1 VPAQLIALAAA
12 LSYAISGIAAKR
24 GLRYST
30 PITVTLVSVAIHAT
44 VLWIALLIFRGVP
57 MVSWWV
63 LFLFV
68 LSGLIQP
75 ILRFLTYAG
84 IHYVGAAAGTTL
96 RGAHP
101 LVSTSLAILFLGES
115 LNLLIVL
122 GTISIVA
129 GVALISW
136 QGDKKQAS
144 FRWWHLAYPLSAAF
158 LAGVSHPPATLH
170 TKSCER
176 AALPRGGHRHR
187 GTPVAGQCH
196 SVARTE
202 AKAGVGSPRDGT
214 VSNSGNVRNTRYPA
228 GDRRLECWPRSD
240 RLPDRR
246 HEPVVDCARQLAI
259 SARYRTINA
268 AHDSRSRLRRGGNNR
283 DFNRSLMKRRFKTSS
298 PAPRGIEAA

>member
-1 VPAQLIALAAA
+1 LSRPFFFALPAQLIALAAA

-44 VLWIALLIFRGVP
+44 LLWIALLIFRGVP
-57 MVSWWV
+57 AVAWRV

-68 LSGLIQP
+68 LSGLLQP

-101 LVSTSLAILFLGES
+101 LFSTSLAILFLGEP

-122 GTISIVA
+122 GTIAIVA

-136 QGDKKQAS
+136 QGTKKQAS

-158 LAGVSHPPATLH
+158 LAGVSHPLRRYTLNLANEPLYLAALIGIVALPWLASATLLPGQKQKPVWDRRAMGPFVIAGSFE
-170 TKSCER
+170 TLGILLGILALSVGQVVVVSPIIATSPLWIVLGSWLFLRDIER
-176 AALPRGGHRHR
+176 LTVRTVLGAACV
-187 GTPVAGQCH
+187 VAG
-196 SVARTE
+196 TI
-202 AKAGVGSPRDGT
+202 
-214 VSNSGNVRNTRYPA
+214 
-228 GDRRLECWPRSD
+228 
-240 RLPDRR
+240 
-246 HEPVVDCARQLAI
+246 AI
-259 SARYRTINA
+259 SIVR
-268 AHDSRSRLRRGGNNR
+268 
-283 DFNRSLMKRRFKTSS
+283 
-298 PAPRGIEAA
+298 

>member
-44 VLWIALLIFRGVP
+44 LLWIALLIFRGVRALA
-57 MVSWWV
+57 WRV

-68 LSGLIQP
+68 LSGLLQP

-101 LVSTSLAILFLGES
+101 LFSISLAILFLGEP

-122 GTISIVA
+122 GTIAIVA

-136 QGDKKQAS
+136 QGSKKQAS

-158 LAGVSHPPATLH
+158 LAGVSHPLRRYTLNLANEPLYLAAVIGIVALPWLASATLLPGQKQKPVWDRRAMGPFVIAGSFE
-170 TKSCER
+170 TLGILLGILALSIGQVVVVSPIIATSPLWIVLGSWLFLRDIER
-176 AALPRGGHRHR
+176 LTARTVLGAACV
-187 GTPVAGQCH
+187 VAG
-196 SVARTE
+196 TI
-202 AKAGVGSPRDGT
+202 
-214 VSNSGNVRNTRYPA
+214 
-228 GDRRLECWPRSD
+228 
-240 RLPDRR
+240 
-246 HEPVVDCARQLAI
+246 AI
-259 SARYRTINA
+259 SIVR
-268 AHDSRSRLRRGGNNR
+268 
-283 DFNRSLMKRRFKTSS
+283 
-298 PAPRGIEAA
+298 

>member
-30 PITVTLVSVAIHAT
+30 PVTVTLVSVAIHAV

-57 MVSWWV
+57 SLSWWV

-68 LSGLIQP
+68 LSGLLQP

-101 LVSTSLAILFLGES
+101 LFSTSLAILFLGEP

-122 GTISIVA
+122 GTIAIVA

-136 QGDKKQAS
+136 QRNRKQEGL
-144 FRWWHLAYPLSAAF
+144 RWWYLAYPLSAAF
-158 LAGVSHPPATLH
+158 LAGISHPLRRYTLSLANEPLYLAAVIGVVALPWLASATLLPGQKQKPVWDRRAMGPFLIAGSLE
-170 TKSCER
+170 TLGILLGIVALSVGQVVVVSPIIATSPLWVVLGSRLFLRDIER
-176 AALPRGGHRHR
+176 LTLRTIFGALCV
-187 GTPVAGQCH
+187 VAG
-196 SVARTE
+196 TI
-202 AKAGVGSPRDGT
+202 
-214 VSNSGNVRNTRYPA
+214 
-228 GDRRLECWPRSD
+228 
-240 RLPDRR
+240 
-246 HEPVVDCARQLAI
+246 AI
-259 SARYRTINA
+259 SIVR
-268 AHDSRSRLRRGGNNR
+268 
-283 DFNRSLMKRRFKTSS
+283 
-298 PAPRGIEAA
+298 

>member
-1 VPAQLIALAAA
+1 MPAQLIALAAA

-44 VLWIALLIFRGVP
+44 LLWIALLIFRGVRALA
-57 MVSWWV
+57 WRV

-68 LSGLIQP
+68 LSGLLQP

-101 LVSTSLAILFLGES
+101 LFSISLAILFLGEP

-122 GTISIVA
+122 GTIAIVA

-136 QGDKKQAS
+136 QGSKKQAS

-158 LAGVSHPPATLH
+158 LAGVSHPLRRYTLNLANEPLYLAAVIGIVALPWLA
-170 TKSCER
+170 S
-176 AALPRGGHRHR
+176 AALLPGQKQKPVWDRRAMGPFVIAGSFETLGILLGILALSVGQVVVVSPIIATSPLWIVLGSWLFLRDIER
-187 GTPVAGQCH
+187 LTARTVLGAACVVAG
-196 SVARTE
+196 T
-202 AKAGVGSPRDGT
+202 T
-214 VSNSGNVRNTRYPA
+214 
-228 GDRRLECWPRSD
+228 
-240 RLPDRR
+240 
-246 HEPVVDCARQLAI
+246 AI
-259 SARYRTINA
+259 SIVR
-268 AHDSRSRLRRGGNNR
+268 
-283 DFNRSLMKRRFKTSS
+283 
-298 PAPRGIEAA
+298 

>member
-44 VLWIALLIFRGVP
+44 LLWIALLIFRGVP
-57 MVSWWV
+57 AVAWRV

-68 LSGLIQP
+68 LSGLLQP

-101 LVSTSLAILFLGES
+101 LFSTSLAILFLGEP

-122 GTISIVA
+122 GTIAIVA

-136 QGDKKQAS
+136 QGTKKQAS

-158 LAGVSHPPATLH
+158 LAGVSHPLRRYTLNLANEPLYLAALIGIVALPWLASATLLPGQKQKPVWDRRAMGPFVIAGSFE
-170 TKSCER
+170 TLGILLGILALSVGQVVVVSPIIATSPLWIVLGSWLFLRDIER
-176 AALPRGGHRHR
+176 LTVRTVLGAACV
-187 GTPVAGQCH
+187 VAG
-196 SVARTE
+196 TI
-202 AKAGVGSPRDGT
+202 
-214 VSNSGNVRNTRYPA
+214 
-228 GDRRLECWPRSD
+228 
-240 RLPDRR
+240 
-246 HEPVVDCARQLAI
+246 AI
-259 SARYRTINA
+259 SIVR
-268 AHDSRSRLRRGGNNR
+268 
-283 DFNRSLMKRRFKTSS
+283 
-298 PAPRGIEAA
+298 

>member
-30 PITVTLVSVAIHAT
+30 PVTVTLVSVAIHAV

-57 MVSWWV
+57 SLSWWV

-68 LSGLIQP
+68 LSGLLQP

-101 LVSTSLAILFLGES
+101 LFSTSLAILFLGEP

-122 GTISIVA
+122 GTIAIVA

-136 QGDKKQAS
+136 QRNRKQEG
-144 FRWWHLAYPLSAAF
+144 FRWWYLAYPLSAAF
-158 LAGVSHPPATLH
+158 LAGISHPLRRYTLSLANEPLYLAAVIGVVALPWLASATL
-170 TKSCER
+170 
-176 AALPRGGHRHR
+176 LPGQKQK
-187 GTPVAGQCH
+187 PVW
-196 SVARTE
+196 
-202 AKAGVGSPRDGT
+202 
-214 VSNSGNVRNTRYPA
+214 
-228 GDRRLECWPRSD
+228 DRRAMGPFFIAGSLETLGILLGIVGCG
-240 RLPDRR
+240 
-246 HEPVVDCARQLAI
+246 H
-259 SARYRTINA
+259 
-268 AHDSRSRLRRGGNNR
+268 
-283 DFNRSLMKRRFKTSS
+283 SLIFR
-298 PAPRGIEAA
+298 